1 MKQLDAIYLTFAI
14 LSVLIA
20 AFIVWLIVKNT
31 EVRKGDKIY
40 NLPNEIP
47 GEGVDIRFSE
57 QPYYE
62 C

>member
-1 MKQLDAIYLTFAI
+1 MKQLDAIYLITGI

-20 AFIVWLIVKNT
+20 AFIVWLITKNT
-31 EVRKGDKIY
+31 EVQRDKKIY

-47 GEGVDIRFSE
+47 GEGVDIKYSE
-57 QPYYE
+57 QPYV